1 MAERAAGTLI
11 RGLIASGELTIV
23 HDLSDGGL
31 AVAAAEMAMASNMGI
46 ALSNSTEVPDHAF
59 YFGEDQGRYLI
70 ALSADRLDVLDEACA
85 AAKVGYEVVG
95 TSGGCE
101 LALFGAGGALIVSA
115 DVEDLTKV
123 HEGWMPAYMAAP
135 T

>member
-1 MAERAAGTLI
+1 M
-11 RGLIASGELTIV
+11 
-23 HDLSDGGL
+23 
-31 AVAAAEMAMASNMGI
+31 
-46 ALSNSTEVPDHAF
+46 
-59 YFGEDQGRYLI
+59 
-70 ALSADRLDVLDEACA
+70 SADRLDVLDEACG

-101 LALFGAGGALIVSA
+101 LALFGAGGELIVSA
-115 DVEDLTKV
+115 DVEDLTQA